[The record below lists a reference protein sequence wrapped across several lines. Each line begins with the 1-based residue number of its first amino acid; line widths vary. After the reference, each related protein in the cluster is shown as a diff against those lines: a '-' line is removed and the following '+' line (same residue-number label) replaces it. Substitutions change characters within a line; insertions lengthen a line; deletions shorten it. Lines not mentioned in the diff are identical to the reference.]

1 VAIGIISVTLM
12 GFFGLAGGTVVIPG
26 LMYLAGLEYQ
36 HENCRHHRCSD
47 VHNGMD
53 QFAPGRENQRRLPST
68 GIRHSRHNDGDI
80 YKRIAYK
87 ARQGVPLPPYL
98 NFLRFP

>member
-1 VAIGIISVTLM
+1 M

-36 HENCRHHRCSD
+36 RENCRHHRCSD

-53 QFAPGRENQRRLPST
+53 QFAPGRENQRRLLQPAF
-68 GIRHSRHNDGDI
+68 GILVIMMGI
-80 YKRIAYK
+80 YISASFTKHGRES
-87 ARQGVPLPPYL
+87 P
-98 NFLRFP
+98 FLRT